1 MIHFQ
6 TRDDILRWLT
16 THCPRKAIV
25 RSLLQDR
32 AELLGG
38 FSNIPPSGRPGWIV
52 RVTSLFLST
61 KIRTGEYSHRK
72 WIVAVIPCIGKP
84 DYEIRIL
91 NRVPWKSYLNEPA
104 TNSIYGGDRPW
115 LYRIL
120 KEGASDA

>member
-6 TRDDILRWLT
+6 TRDDIIRWLI

-38 FSNIPPSGRPGWIV
+38 FTHIPPSDSPGWIV
-52 RVTSLFLST
+52 RVTSILS
-61 KIRTGEYSHRK
+61 KRK
-72 WIVAVIPCIGKP
+72 WIVAVIPRIGKP

-91 NRVPWKSYLNEPA
+91 TRVPWKNYAGNTGGKSFY
-104 TNSIYGGDRPW
+104 SGDRPW

-120 KEGASDA
+120 KERNNDKYK

>member
-6 TRDDILRWLT
+6 TRDDIIRWLIS
-16 THCPRKAIV
+16 HCPRKAIV

-52 RVTSLFLST
+52 RVAST
-61 KIRTGEYSHRK
+61 LTKRE

-91 NRVPWKSYLNEPA
+91 KQVPWKYYIDRPFTSPICA
-104 TNSIYGGDRPW
+104 GDRPW
-115 LYRIL
+115 LYGEM
-120 KEGASDA
+120 KERAR

>member
-52 RVTSLFLST
+52 RVGSIFT
-61 KIRTGEYSHRK
+61 RRE

-91 NRVPWKSYLNEPA
+91 KHVPWGNYCDEPA
-104 TNSIYGGDRPW
+104 IDSIYLGDRPW
-115 LYRIL
+115 LYREM
-120 KEGASDA
+120 KARAR

>member
-6 TRDDILRWLT
+6 IRDDIIRWLI

-38 FSNIPPSGRPGWIV
+38 FSIIPPSGRPGWIV
-52 RVTSLFLST
+52 RVTSTLT
-61 KIRTGEYSHRK
+61 KRT

-91 NRVPWKSYLNEPA
+91 NQVPWKNYVGYEWIPDKP
-104 TNSIYGGDRPW
+104 IYAGDRPW
-115 LYRIL
+115 LYRKM
-120 KEGASDA
+120 KERAR

>member
-6 TRDDILRWLT
+6 TRDDILRWLMA
-16 THCPRKAIV
+16 HCPRKAIV

-52 RVTSLFLST
+52 RVTSMLT
-61 KIRTGEYSHRK
+61 NQK
-72 WIVAVIPCIGKP
+72 WIVAIIPCIGKP

-91 NRVPWKSYLNEPA
+91 KQVPWENYIGCHDS
-104 TNSIYGGDRPW
+104 SCIYGGDRPW
-115 LYRIL
+115 LYREM
-120 KEGASDA
+120 KERA